1 MGNCSG
7 GDDPALKHSRGID
20 EELKRS
26 EAKQKS
32 LIKILLLGPGESG
45 KSTIFK
51 QFKILQDDT
60 NGGFT
65 QAELSRY
72 KTAVFANTITQMVIL
87 LMGAQKSQM
96 RFETRSQ
103 MELAISFLTKVQ
115 QLNQT
120 IFEENTAWSPEL
132 ARAIQQLWSSKVL
145 KALYYKHDNK
155 IFEVNDSAD
164 YFFDI
169 IDRMIE
175 PNYIPTVQDALR
187 VRLRS
192 TGIEEATFKFGE
204 DYYKVM
210 DVGGQRSERTKWK
223 SCFDCVTSV
232 LYVAGLS
239 EYDQV
244 LRENEQVNRLVESLH
259 LFEDVT
265 NSDIFKKASI
275 ILFLNKTDLFEKKLK
290 IVPLSQYYPSF
301 QGGDN
306 FDLACQF
313 MQKRFQEVASPARL
327 TSLYIH
333 FTCAVDTESV
343 GKIIRDMRQQLIDTV
358 TRQNNYI

>member
-1 MGNCSG
+1 MGNCIPTS
-7 GDDPALKHSRGID
+7 DDPGRKVSTDID
-20 EELKRS
+20 KEIRRYGE
-26 EAKQKS
+26 KS
-32 LIKILLLGPGESG
+32 KSVIKILLLGPGESG

-51 QFKILQDDT
+51 QFKILQDES
-60 NGGFT
+60 NLGFT
-65 QAELSRY
+65 QVELARY

-96 RFETRSQ
+96 RFETRAQ

-132 ARAIQQLWSSKVL
+132 ARAIQQLWASKVL
-145 KALYYKHDNK
+145 KNLYYKHDNR

-169 IDRMIE
+169 IDRMME
-175 PNYIPTVQDALR
+175 PDYIPTVQDALR

-192 TGIEEATFKFGE
+192 TGIEEATFKFGDE
-204 DYYKVM
+204 YFKVM

-223 SCFDCVTSV
+223 NCFDCVTSV

-244 LRENEQVNRLVESLH
+244 LRENEQVNRLAESLH

-275 ILFLNKTDLFEKKLK
+275 ILFLNKTDLFERKLK
-290 IVPLSQYYPSF
+290 TVPLSQYYPSF

-306 FDLACQF
+306 FELACSF
-313 MQKRFQEVASPARL
+313 MQKRFQEVTAPSRAN
-327 TSLYIH
+327 SIFIH
-333 FTCAVDTESV
+333 FTCAVDTDSV
-343 GKIIRDMRQQLIDTV
+343 GKIIKNLRQQLLTQ
-358 TRQNNYI
+358 TNSQYIL

>member
-1 MGNCSG
+1 MSP
-7 GDDPALKHSRGID
+7 DDPQRKVSREIDINLKHYD
-20 EELKRS
+20 
-26 EAKQKS
+26 QKS
-32 LIKILLLGPGESG
+32 KSVIKILLLGPGESG

-51 QFKILQDDT
+51 QFKILQDES
-60 NGGFT
+60 NNGFT
-65 QAELSRY
+65 ETELARY

-96 RFETRSQ
+96 RFETRAQ

-132 ARAIQQLWSSKVL
+132 AKAIQQLWASKVL
-145 KALYYKHDNK
+145 KNLYYQHDNK
-155 IFEVNDSAD
+155 VFEVNDSAD

-169 IDRMIE
+169 IDRMME

-204 DYYKVM
+204 EYFKVM

-244 LRENEQVNRLVESLH
+244 LRENDQVNRLSESLH

-290 IVPLSQYYPSF
+290 IVPLSNYYPTF

-306 FDLACQF
+306 FDLACSF
-313 MQKRFQEVASPARL
+313 MSKRFQEVTDPSRSN
-327 TSLYIH
+327 SLYIH
-333 FTCAVDTESV
+333 FTCAIDTDSV
-343 GKIIRDMRQQLIDTV
+343 GKIIKDLRRELLETTNTQYVL
-358 TRQNNYI
+358 